1 MSLLDEVAATHAAT
15 HGLDPDDL
23 AARTRAQAARRHTR
37 GQRPAKRCGRCKT
50 ARPALDFAE
59 DTRQLDGLKSTCR
72 ECDRHAARRRRAR
85 LGGRAY

>member
-15 HGLDPDDL
+15 HGLDPDEL
-23 AARTRAQAARRHTR
+23 AART
-37 GQRPAKRCGRCKT
+37 
-50 ARPALDFAE
+50 ALDFAE